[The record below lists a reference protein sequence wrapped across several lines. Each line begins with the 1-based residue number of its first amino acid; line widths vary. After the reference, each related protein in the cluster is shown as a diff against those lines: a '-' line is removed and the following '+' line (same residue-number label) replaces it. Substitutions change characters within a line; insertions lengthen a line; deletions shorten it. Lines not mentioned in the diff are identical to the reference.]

1 MSMLTPPGMGGR
13 YGKYRLKGDKYGY
26 TGRRRSRGRVVLASV
41 AAIVALTVLGWGT
54 LQLIDVF
61 SGNDKAS
68 ASGGGVRGTA
78 ACDKSGKSADKAGG
92 KAAGDTGEKN
102 AKPAGD
108 SAEPAGKAAT
118 PAEKDGKPKESK
130 GPKPKGIELPDPDEI
145 PVNVYN
151 ATSESGLAKTTADEL
166 KKRGFRIGKVDNAPA
181 AMKKKAKADGM
192 LIGTPG
198 KQTTDRMKVLGL
210 QMKGAD
216 TGYDQ
221 RKGGDI
227 DLVIGNGST
236 KLTPEKEADRALKN
250 LTDPQP
256 EPAHT
261 PKPKPS
267 PSHTC

>member
-13 YGKYRLKGDKYGY
+13 YGKYRLKGDHYGY

-41 AAIVALTVLGWGT
+41 AAIVALSVLGWGT

-61 SGNDKAS
+61 SGSEKAS
-68 ASGGGVRGTA
+68 ASGGGTRAAA
-78 ACDKSGKSADKAGG
+78 ACDKSAKSDTKAGGKSGDKAGG
-92 KAAGDTGEKN
+92 EKN
-102 AKPAGD
+102 ADPAGD
-108 SAEPAGKAAT
+108 RA
-118 PAEKDGKPKESK
+118 KPKESK
-130 GPKPKGIELPDPDEI
+130 GPKPKGIDLPDPGEI

-151 ATSESGLAKTTADEL
+151 ATSKSGLAKSTADEL
-166 KKRGFRIGKVDNAPA
+166 KKRGFRIGKVDNASPA
-181 AMKKKAKADGM
+181 LKKKAKANADGM

-210 QMKGAD
+210 QMKGAE

-227 DLVIGNGST
+227 DLVIGDGSK

-267 PSHTC
+267 PSRTC